1 MRTLFLCLLAVAS
14 TLSDVFA
21 QSGYYFQSHF
31 TPIANKRDQV
41 NYSIG
46 QDDSDRLYF
55 ANRQGLLQFDGSNW
69 DLIETPGPTF
79 SVQEYDSTIYL
90 AGTYGFGRLSYNV
103 FGSLV
108 FESLSDS
115 SNEAGAILQIVDFG
129 KTLAMTDG
137 EAAFFYAPDEGAWD
151 SVRLSVPVEKLI
163 IFDSKLLATSVDTT
177 FVVKGEGKL
186 PEGFHDNGPWLL
198 WKKSTE
204 GQWVGANV
212 RNELFTLD
220 NGKVE
225 AYKLDDDA
233 YLAES
238 RVLSVEWINEG
249 LLAVGTL
256 RGGVVFVDT
265 KLKKVDQI
273 VNFHTG
279 LPDNETQTLYCDREA
294 GLWVA
299 HPYGYTR
306 VSPNIPFKSY
316 NYYPGL
322 DGTLYSSRYFNNR
335 VFAGTNLGLFY
346 LDEVKNFEEIV
357 YYIKRNPATQLTV
370 AEESKKDEKKEGEGG
385 ILSFFRFGKGESKAV
400 DEPASEPAEEAE
412 STDKKKKSG
421 LFSFLKKNKDEPAPD
436 DETAPVVTKP
446 VVVAKQKA
454 ASNKAS
460 KSAPKPVIV
469 RKVKKE
475 LQSITYVYK
484 KVKGVDGRINQLV
497 PINDKELLAAGLAG
511 VFIVKN
517 DSAVNIYPEAV
528 RSVFYQPSQNLILVS
543 TYKGGLLTVKKENG
557 AWKQTVLLENID
569 DFIQHMFE
577 DRSGKIW
584 LCTSQKLYWAKI
596 GQNGLADAG
605 EIELKN
611 DFLDPV
617 LGIDDEVLGVVFMHA
632 KGFFR
637 LNGNQLETIE
647 WEGMQE
653 PSKYISSAGQ
663 LLISDG
669 RVWHRMGPKVEATR
683 TFSFLNVFEHIVS
696 VDFEKDGDL
705 WVVTSDNNLYRID
718 NKKVFEAEY
727 HPFLKHIRSV
737 NNQRLPI
744 GTKLRVEQEN
754 SSLSFVYNQTE
765 YSGILKIEYRYR
777 LLGLNEEWSS
787 WSPNNSTIEF
797 AYLPSDSYEL
807 QVETRNSFG
816 VVKALEPVYFTVV
829 PPYWQ
834 RPWFYAA
841 EFLFFA
847 FLLFLSSRLTK
858 SDRMYV
864 LIFNRL
870 LTFLTIIMII
880 EFIQTLVEAN
890 FDISTSPVLSFF
902 LQVGVAFCLLP
913 LESFMR
919 SKLSAKGSHV
929 DDLVQSHVS
938 KITKGIVKPGF
949 KRKATEG

>member
-1 MRTLFLCLLAVAS
+1 MICLLALAS
-14 TLSDVFA
+14 TSFDVAA

-46 QDDSDRLYF
+46 QDGSDRLYF

-79 SVQEYDSTIYL
+79 SIQEFDSAIYL
-90 AGTYGFGRLSYNV
+90 GGTYGFGRLSYNV
-103 FGSLV
+103 FGGLV
-108 FESLSDS
+108 FEALGDTSK
-115 SNEAGAILQIVDFG
+115 EASTILQVLTFESS
-129 KTLAMTDG
+129 LAMTDG
-137 EAAFFYAPDEGAWD
+137 EAVFFHSPAESSWD
-151 SVRLSVPVEKLI
+151 SVALAVPVDRLI
-163 IFDSKLLATSVDTT
+163 NFDSQLLATNADTT
-177 FVVKGEGKL
+177 FVVKGNAEL
-186 PEGFHDNGPWLL
+186 PEGFYENGPWLS
-198 WKKSTE
+198 WEKSPE
-204 GQWVGANV
+204 GMWIGANV
-212 RNELFTLD
+212 RNELYSLD
-220 NGKVE
+220 NGKVV
-225 AYKLDDDA
+225 AYKLDDDG
-233 YLAES
+233 YLLES
-238 RVLSVEWINEG
+238 RIVSIEWINEG
-249 LLAVGTL
+249 MLAVGTL
-256 RGGVVFVDT
+256 RGGVVFVDA
-265 KLKKVDQI
+265 KLKKLDQI

-316 NYYPGL
+316 NFYPGL
-322 DGTLYSSRYFNNR
+322 DGTLYSSRYFNDR

-346 LDEVKNFEEIV
+346 LDEVQNFEEII

-370 AEESKKDEKKEGEGG
+370 VEEQKKEEKKDNEGG
-385 ILSFFRFGKGESKAV
+385 ILSFFRFGKGENKSA
-400 DEPASEPAEEAE
+400 DEPAPEPTEEAE
-412 STDKKKKSG
+412 PTDKKKKDG
-421 LFSFLKKNKDEPAPD
+421 LFSFLKKNKDEPAAEEEVKPAD
-436 DETAPVVTKP
+436 TKP
-446 VVVAKQKA
+446 VVAVRQK
-454 ASNKAS
+454 STSTKPI
-460 KSAPKPVIV
+460 KPAPKPVIV

-484 KVKGVDGRINQLV
+484 KIKGVEGRINQLV

-517 DSAVNIYPEAV
+517 DSAVSIYSEAV

-543 TYKGGLLTVKKENG
+543 TYKGGLLTVKNESG
-557 AWKQTVLLENID
+557 VWKQTVLLENID
-569 DFIQHMFE
+569 DFIQYMFE
-577 DRSGKIW
+577 DRSGRIW

-596 GQNGLADAG
+596 QDNGLADAG

-617 LGIDDEVLGVVFMHA
+617 LGIDDAELGVVFMHS

-637 LNGNQLETIE
+637 LNGDQLEPIE
-647 WEGMQE
+647 WQGMKE
-653 PSKYISSAGQ
+653 PTKYISSAGQ
-663 LLISDG
+663 LLVSDG
-669 RVWHRMGPKVEATR
+669 RIWYRMGPKAEANR

-705 WVVTSDNNLYRID
+705 WVVTSDNNFYRID

-754 SSLSFVYNQTE
+754 SSLSFIYNQTE

-777 LLGLNEEWSS
+777 LLGLNDEWSS
-787 WSPNNSTIEF
+787 WSPNNNAIEF
-797 AYLPSDSYEL
+797 PYLPSDSYEL

-847 FLLFLSSRLTK
+847 FLMFLSSRLTK
-858 SDRMYV
+858 SERMYV
-864 LIFNRL
+864 LIINRL

-919 SKLSAKGSHV
+919 SKLSAKGTQV

-938 KITKGIVKPGF
+938 KITKGLGRPSF
-949 KRKATEG
+949 KRKPTEG